1 MDAIIFD
8 AVRTP
13 RGRGRPD
20 GALHQIKP
28 VALLAGLLRDLKM
41 RQKLD
46 TAQVDDIVIG
56 CATPVG
62 EQGSCIAKTAA
73 MAAGWD
79 WMASGMQLSR
89 FSASGLDAVNMA
101 AQKVRSGW
109 EDLVVAGGVE
119 SMSRVPPGAD
129 RGAWILDPET
139 KLNADFIPP
148 GIAADLIATL
158 EGFTRDDVDAYA
170 LASQQRA
177 SNAHAKGRFRRT
189 LVPMIDYVGEPILAH
204 DEIVKPDT
212 TLEGLAKLK
221 VRFQRAGAMGFDAI
235 ALRRYPQIRKINHV
249 HTAGNSSSAADGAAA
264 LLIGSEAKGRLL
276 GLTPRARIVASA
288 SAGSDPTLMLTGLVG
303 ATRKA
308 LSKADLNAGQI
319 DLFEVNEGFAAP
331 VLLYIKK
338 MEVPHDRVNVN
349 GGSIALGH
357 PVGASGAMILATLL
371 DELEMRQ
378 LRYGLATISGGPG
391 MAIATIIER
400 I

>member
-1 MDAIIFD
+1 MDAIIYD

-28 VALLAGLLRDLKM
+28 VALLSGLLRDLKM

-46 TAQVDDIVIG
+46 TAEVDDIVMG

-73 MAAGWD
+73 LAAGWD
-79 WMASGMQLSR
+79 WMVGGVQLNR
-89 FSASGLDAVNMA
+89 FSASGLDAVNIA

-109 EDLVVAGGVE
+109 EELIVAGGVE
-119 SMSRVPPGAD
+119 SMSRVPSGSD

-148 GIAADLIATL
+148 GIAADVIATL
-158 EGFTRDDVDAYA
+158 EGFTREEVDAYA

-177 SNAHAKGRFRRT
+177 CNAHAEGRFRRA
-189 LVPMIDYVGEPILAH
+189 LVPLIDYVGEPILAH

-212 TLEGLAKLK
+212 TLDGLAALK
-221 VRFQRAGAMGFDAI
+221 VSFQNAGEMGFDAI
-235 ALRRYPQIRKINHV
+235 AMRRYPQIGKIDHV
-249 HTAGNSSSAADGAAA
+249 HTAGNSSPAADGAAA
-264 LLIGSEAKGRLL
+264 LLIGSETKGRLL
-276 GLTPRARIVASA
+276 GLTPRARFVACA
-288 SAGSDPTLMLTGLVG
+288 SAGSDPTLMLTGLVA

-308 LSKADLNAGQI
+308 LGKADLSIGQI

-331 VLLYIKK
+331 VLMFMKK

-378 LRYGLATISGGPG
+378 LRYGLAAICGGPG